1 VTLVLFKTILFF
13 LIALL
18 YFYSISGY
26 GKLIYGNYLKKTNYN
41 FFELFIFG
49 SIFQIILGFL
59 IHISFGT
66 NEYFNTFVL
75 ILGSILYF
83 FYKKEL
89 NNVSLKYV
97 SGFFLVIFSVLLI
110 SKTHAD
116 FVYYHHWA
124 VHEIF
129 YNKIR
134 IGTYLLN
141 QNYFYSSLL
150 AYSQSLIV
158 IPFFDFKLI
167 HFPIFFIY
175 FSVLGYFIFLSL
187 KKINNSERFFSLM
200 IVMILLIKFNRL
212 TEFGYDYISQFLL
225 LIVFHKIYFYKKNQI
240 ELKKA
245 ISFFMLCIL
254 IKPNSLL
261 FFPIILYLLYGNRV
275 KFLFSLINFKNF
287 LFYAMIFVLL
297 STSFLRSGCVFYPI
311 NATCFSKEKVFWSE
325 KKNVKEFSKH
335 VSLWAKAYNVHIKKG
350 TKYKQIIDR
359 EEYNK
364 SLNWFKYW
372 VEHHFFY
379 KIFEFFLIII
389 SIMIIIHIY
398 LTREKP
404 FQKQITTEYNIL
416 FCLSFISLIFWLLI
430 IPQFRFGFSIIII
443 FIYLLLNYFLKFEIS
458 LNKKKFLKLILL
470 SLFIL
475 NLKNIVRIQDRFER
489 EDFWKFT
496 NFPFYN
502 AQEIK
507 KIKDRKTLNIEKEN
521 FFYIEIFKPGPT

>member
-1 VTLVLFKTILFF
+1 MTLVLFKTILFF
-13 LIALL
+13 FIALL
-18 YFYSISGY
+18 YFYSVSGY
-26 GKLIYGNYLKKTNYN
+26 GKLIYENFSKKINYN

-49 SIFQIILGFL
+49 LIFQIILGFL

-66 NEYFNTFVL
+66 NEYFNIFIL
-75 ILGSILYF
+75 IFGLVLYF

-89 NNVSLKYV
+89 NNISYKHV
-97 SGFFLVIFSVLLI
+97 SGSFLLIFSVLLI

-129 YNKIR
+129 YNQIR

-141 QNYFYSSLL
+141 QNYFYSSPI

-158 IPFFDFKLI
+158 LPFFYFKLI

-175 FSVLGYFIFLSL
+175 FSVIGYFIYISL
-187 KKINNSERFFSLM
+187 KTINNSERFFSLM

-212 TEFGYDYISQFLL
+212 TEFGHDYISQFLL
-225 LIVFHKIYFYKKNQI
+225 LVVFHKIYFYKKNQI
-240 ELKKA
+240 ELMKV
-245 ISFFMLCIL
+245 ISIFTLCVL

-261 FFPIILYLLYGNRV
+261 FFPIILYLFYTNRA
-275 KFLFSLINFKNF
+275 KFLFGLISFRNF
-287 LFYAMIFVLL
+287 LFYTMIFVLL
-297 STSFLRSGCVFYPI
+297 STSFLRSGCIFYPI
-311 NATCFSKEKVFWSE
+311 NTTCFSTEKVFWSE
-325 KKNVKEFSKH
+325 KKNVKEFSEH
-335 VSLWAKAYNVHIKKG
+335 VSLWAKAYNVHIMKG
-350 TKYKQIIDR
+350 TKYKQLIDR
-359 EEYNK
+359 EEYSK
-364 SLNWFKYW
+364 TFNWFKYW

-379 KIFEFFLIII
+379 KIFEFLLIII
-389 SIMIIIHIY
+389 SIMMIVHFY

-404 FQKQITTEYNIL
+404 FLKEITTEYNIL
-416 FCLSFISLIFWLLI
+416 FCLSCSSVIFWLLT
-430 IPQFRFGFSIIII
+430 IPQFRFGFSAIIIS
-443 FIYLLLNYFLKFEIS
+443 IYLLLNYFFNFEIS
-458 LNKKKFLKLILL
+458 LNKKKFLHLILL

-502 AQEIK
+502 AKEIK
-507 KIKDRKTLNIEKEN
+507 KISDRNLNIERDR
-521 FFYIEIFKPGPT
+521 FFHIEIFKPGPT

>member
-1 VTLVLFKTILFF
+1 MTLVLFKTILFF
-13 LIALL
+13 FIALL
-18 YFYSISGY
+18 YFYSVSGY
-26 GKLIYGNYLKKTNYN
+26 GKLIYENYSKKKNYN
-41 FFELFIFG
+41 YFELFIFG
-49 SIFQIILGFL
+49 LIFQIILGFL
-59 IHISFGT
+59 IHITFGT
-66 NEYFNTFVL
+66 NEYFNTFIFIFGLVL
-75 ILGSILYF
+75 YL

-89 NNVSLKYV
+89 NNISLKHI
-97 SGFFLVIFSVLLI
+97 SGSFLLIFSVLLI

-124 VHEIF
+124 THEIF
-129 YNKIR
+129 YNQIR

-141 QNYFYSSLL
+141 QNYFYSSPI
-150 AYSQSLIV
+150 AYSQSLI
-158 IPFFDFKLI
+158 ILPFFYFKLI

-175 FSVLGYFIFLSL
+175 FSALGYFIYISL
-187 KKINNSERFFSLM
+187 KTINNSERFFSLM
-200 IVMILLIKFNRL
+200 VVMILLIKFNRL
-212 TEFGYDYISQFLL
+212 TEFGHDYISQFLL
-225 LIVFHKIYFYKKNQI
+225 LVVFHKIYFYKKDQI

-245 ISFFMLCIL
+245 IIFFMFCVL

-261 FFPIILYLLYGNRV
+261 FFPIILYLLYTNGV
-275 KFLFSLINFKNF
+275 KSLFSLINFRNF

-297 STSFLRSGCVFYPI
+297 STSFLRSGCIFYPV
-311 NATCFSKEKVFWSE
+311 NATCFPKEKVFWSE
-325 KKNVKEFSKH
+325 KKKVKEFAEH
-335 VSLWAKAYNVHIKKG
+335 VSLWAKAYNIHIKKG
-350 TKYKQIIDR
+350 SKYKQIIDQ
-359 EEYNK
+359 EEFNK

-379 KIFEFFLIII
+379 KIFEFLLIII

-404 FQKQITTEYNIL
+404 FLKQINNEYNIL
-416 FCLSFISLIFWLLI
+416 FCLSCSSVIFWLLT

-443 FIYLLLNYFLKFEIS
+443 FIYLLLNYVFKFEIP

-502 AQEIK
+502 SIEIK
-507 KIKDRKTLNIEKEN
+507 KINERNLNIKKEN
-521 FFYIEIFKPGPT
+521 FFHIKIFKPGPT